1 MLGSPKLTCVW
12 NFHNPQQHTIVYSP
26 NNNQPTTTDRIY
38 PTLKKKALIS
48 VSDKSGIVDFCTN
61 LSKHNVH
68 LLSTG
73 GTAKILR
80 ESGLQVTDVSD
91 FTGSPECL
99 DGRVKTLHPK
109 IHGGI
114 LGVRGNPEHES
125 QMKEQG
131 MDRIDMVVV
140 NLYPFNE
147 TVAKDGSTFED
158 CVENVDIGG
167 PSMLR
172 SCAKNHAGGT
182 TIVTNPDQYS
192 DVVDCLAKNG
202 GSTTLGLRRRFAA
215 KAFAVS
221 AAYDTAIAEWFAGQ
235 VVVPSDENG
244 DVVGATRSMT
254 VRQYKPQFELKYG
267 CNPHQKPASISSI
280 KLGCGKQ
287 MKLPFDVLN
296 GVPGYINL
304 LDAANAWQLVREL
317 GIATGKYFYCLPIY
331 F

>member
-1 MLGSPKLTCVW
+1 M
-12 NFHNPQQHTIVYSP
+12 
-26 NNNQPTTTDRIY
+26 
-38 PTLKKKALIS
+38 
-48 VSDKSGIVDFCTN
+48 
-61 LSKHNVH
+61 
-68 LLSTG
+68 
-73 GTAKILR
+73 
-80 ESGLQVTDVSD
+80 TDVSD

-235 VVVPSDENG
+235 VVPSDENG
-244 DVVGATRSMT
+244 DVGATRSMT

-317 GIATGKYFYCLPIY
+317 GIATGKYLLFTHIFLIINDY
-331 F
+331 